1 MMSDAIIQLQAL
13 QFAWKTDQPI
23 LQIDELVIKKR
34 HKMFIKGPS
43 GCGKTTLL
51 ALLGGILKPQQGQ
64 ITILGHDITQ
74 LSNSQR
80 DLFRSEHIG
89 FIFQMFN
96 LLPYLSV
103 LDNITLP
110 CRFSQKRQQ
119 RIKEKQ
125 ATPQSEAMQLVETL
139 GLPKGVLSKPVTELS
154 IGQQQRVAAARALIG
169 GPEIIIADEPTSALD
184 YDARKSFLSLL
195 FEVCDA
201 YQATLLFVS
210 HDPTLETLFDDTLSL
225 MNINKATPHHFSHQ
239 GDNQQMKEVS

>member
-1 MMSDAIIQLQAL
+1 MMSDVIIQLQAL
-13 QFAWKTDQPI
+13 QFAWKPNQPI
-23 LQIDELVIKKR
+23 LHIDELTINKH

-64 ITILGHDITQ
+64 ITLLEQDITQ
-74 LSNSQR
+74 LTDSQR
-80 DLFRSEHIG
+80 DHFRSEHIG

-119 RIKEKQ
+119 RIKDKQ
-125 ATPQSEAMQLVETL
+125 STPQAEAKQLVATL
-139 GLPKGVLSKPVTELS
+139 GLPENVLSNPVTELS

-201 YQATLLFVS
+201 HQATLLFVS
-210 HDPTLETLFDDTLSL
+210 HDPTLENLFDDTISL
-225 MNINKATPHHFSHQ
+225 MDINKAASHHLNGQGNIHQ
-239 GDNQQMKEVS
+239 LKEVS